1 MPIDA
6 EGRTVSDDGRYWW
19 SGSQWLPVDALA
31 PAPAPGAVVGATPV
45 GPANGLALGSA
56 IVGAL
61 SWFVCPFIGA
71 IAAVVMGHAA
81 KAEIRR
87 TQESGWGLATA
98 GQVLGYAHLAI
109 YGLIL
114 VIFFSVCGGLAAL
127 GTLGAAGS
135 H

>member
-1 MPIDA
+1 M
-6 EGRTVSDDGRYWW
+6 SDDGRWWW
-19 SGSQWLPVDALA
+19 SGSQWVPFDSLA
-31 PAPAPGAVVGATPV
+31 TSQPAGLAVSGTPV
-45 GPANGLALGSA
+45 APTNSLAIASA

-71 IAAVVMGHAA
+71 ISAVVMGHVA
-81 KAEIRR
+81 KGEIRR
-87 TQESGWGLATA
+87 TQEGGWGWATA
-98 GQVLGYAHLAI
+98 GQVLGYVHLAV
-109 YGLIL
+109 YGLVL